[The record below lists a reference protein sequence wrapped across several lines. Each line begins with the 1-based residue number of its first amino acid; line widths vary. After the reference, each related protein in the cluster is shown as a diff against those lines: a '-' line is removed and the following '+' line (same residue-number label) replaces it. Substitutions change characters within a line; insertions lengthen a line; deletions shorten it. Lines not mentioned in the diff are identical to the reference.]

1 VVEVGMGERV
11 GGDLPAGQLPGEAAA
26 APAHPGVNDDAAE
39 QVDVEGA
46 AGPAARE
53 AQAGGQL
60 VQRLRV
66 LDESRRYAAI

>member
-1 VVEVGMGERV
+1 VVEVGVGERM
-11 GGDLPAGQLPGEAAA
+11 GGDLPAGQLPGAAA

-60 VQRLRV
+60 VQRPRV